1 MQRNA
6 ASCRDQSTSCEVG
19 LSKSIQAELP
29 TPSISRGTQTNKLRG
44 LQEFSS
50 TPSVS
55 LQNRVPSVSTNSTGA
70 GHANVHGTT
79 EGDCRIKMTAD
90 ASCNIKRE
98 NPSFGNVCFV
108 VSAYGCGVC
117 SRSFEEVD
125 LLFSHVLVCPWPEPF
140 QCGLCMEPCRSWGA
154 TRDHLAAHMKKGT
167 ENCPLCGHTFGKQ
180 WTILRHIQRHH
191 MPVKPFVCNCCGG
204 AFVGK
209 VDIHQHSRLCRARTQ
224 EVERYLGSSEKGDSQ
239 ARSHLATTV
248 YKCSLCPSR
257 FLDRLVIAKHMR
269 AHLNKVQRS
278 HNDDEAKAAALR
290 KGKAAAAQVCRQD
303 PTPRMVTAAM
313 DEKAA
318 QRQAELRAR
327 KAAAAR
333 RRRQADPLWRARETA
348 AARRRR
354 QADPVRRAREAAA
367 ARRRRQANLEAAR
380 AREAAAA
387 RRRRQADPVR
397 RAREAAAAR
406 RRRQANL
413 EAARAREAA
422 ASRRRRQA
430 NPEAVRARKSK
441 QHDAAGK

>member
-278 HNDDEAKAAALR
+278 HNDD
-290 KGKAAAAQVCRQD
+290 
-303 PTPRMVTAAM
+303 PRMVTAAM

>member
-29 TPSISRGTQTNKLRG
+29 TPSVSGGTQTNKLRG

-90 ASCNIKRE
+90 PSCNIKRE

-278 HNDDEAKAAALR
+278 HNDD
-290 KGKAAAAQVCRQD
+290 
-303 PTPRMVTAAM
+303 PRMVAPAM

-318 QRQAELRAR
+318 QHQAELRAR
-327 KAAAAR
+327 RAAAAR
-333 RRRQADPLWRARETA
+333 RRRQADPLRRARETA

-367 ARRRRQANLEAAR
+367 ARRRRQANLEA
-380 AREAAAA
+380 
-387 RRRRQADPVR
+387 
-397 RAREAAAAR
+397 
-406 RRRQANL
+406 
-413 EAARAREAA
+413 
-422 ASRRRRQA
+422 
-430 NPEAVRARKSK
+430 VRAR
-441 QHDAAGK
+441 

>member
-1 MQRNA
+1 
-6 ASCRDQSTSCEVG
+6 
-19 LSKSIQAELP
+19 
-29 TPSISRGTQTNKLRG
+29 
-44 LQEFSS
+44 
-50 TPSVS
+50 
-55 LQNRVPSVSTNSTGA
+55 
-70 GHANVHGTT
+70 
-79 EGDCRIKMTAD
+79 MTAD

-167 ENCPLCGHTFGKQ
+167 ENCPLRSFAT
-180 WTILRHIQRHH
+180 
-191 MPVKPFVCNCCGG
+191 VVGG

-278 HNDDEAKAAALR
+278 HNDDVSTL
-290 KGKAAAAQVCRQD
+290 
-303 PTPRMVTAAM
+303 
-313 DEKAA
+313 
-318 QRQAELRAR
+318 
-327 KAAAAR
+327 
-333 RRRQADPLWRARETA
+333 
-348 AARRRR
+348 
-354 QADPVRRAREAAA
+354 
-367 ARRRRQANLEAAR
+367 
-380 AREAAAA
+380 
-387 RRRRQADPVR
+387 
-397 RAREAAAAR
+397 
-406 RRRQANL
+406 
-413 EAARAREAA
+413 
-422 ASRRRRQA
+422 
-430 NPEAVRARKSK
+430 
-441 QHDAAGK
+441 

>member
-29 TPSISRGTQTNKLRG
+29 TPSVSGGTQTNKLRG

-90 ASCNIKRE
+90 PSCNIKRE

-278 HNDDEAKAAALR
+278 HNDDEAKAAALTE
-290 KGKAAAAQVCRQD
+290 GKATAAQVCRQD

-387 RRRRQADPVR
+387 RRRRQADPVQ

-406 RRRQANL
+406 RRRQG
-413 EAARAREAA
+413 EPG
-422 ASRRRRQA
+422 S
-430 NPEAVRARKSK
+430 
-441 QHDAAGK
+441 GKVT